1 MYDEEPRRVGSLL
14 DIFRAVSNP
23 YLVIKPA
30 QTMTHEDMAAL
41 FGKELY
47 IMG

>member
-1 MYDEEPRRVGSLL
+1 MRGKLF
-14 DIFRAVSNP
+14 DIFGAVSNT
-23 YLVIKPA
+23 YLAIKPA